1 MTLPS
6 NVEVFLFTIFDLRIY
21 TLMPGGS
28 VEDKLV
34 PKVNCDEE
42 DLCGIAGSLTV
53 VGCLG
58 RVASVQEMGLAR

>member
-1 MTLPS
+1 
-6 NVEVFLFTIFDLRIY
+6 
-21 TLMPGGS
+21 MPGGS

-42 DLCGIAGSLTV
+42 DLWGIAESLTV